1 MSDHKG
7 FLERSR
13 PASLDGR
20 FLLGHAVNP
29 AAVFVDAIDL
39 QRDDAPVRKQASEG
53 LDGVVIGLFVPKGR
67 RIDGA
72 VAVIVVGV
80 AGEGVVARGI
90 FLELSSLLPSVE
102 IRGGL
107 GPTCVLVLPQS

>member
-72 VAVIVVGV
+72 VADIVVGV
-80 AGEGVVARGI
+80 AGEVIVARGI
-90 FLELSSLLPSVE
+90 SPRTLKSAPVPQDT
-102 IRGGL
+102 GGL
-107 GPTCVLVLPQS
+107 GRRAS